1 MAAMSS
7 DTGSKALLRS
17 REGRMVA
24 GVCSGLARCFG
35 WDVTMVRVIVAV
47 LCVITGG
54 TGVLAY
60 LAMWALIP
68 EEGEKSSLAEDLV
81 GKSQHSSSG

>member
-1 MAAMSS
+1 MSS
-7 DTGSKALLRS
+7 DTGSKVLVRS

-24 GVCSGLARCFG
+24 GVCSGLARYFG

-47 LCVITGG
+47 LCIITGG
-54 TGVLAY
+54 AGALAY
-60 LAMWALIP
+60 LAVWVLIP
-68 EEGEKSSLAEDLV
+68 EEGEKSSLAEELI

>member
-1 MAAMSS
+1 
-7 DTGSKALLRS
+7 
-17 REGRMVA
+17 MVA
-24 GVCSGLARCFG
+24 GVCSGLARYFG
-35 WDVTMVRVIVAV
+35 WDVTMVRVLVAV
-47 LCVITGG
+47 LCVISGG

>member
-7 DTGSKALLRS
+7 DTGSKVLVRS

-24 GVCSGLARCFG
+24 GVCSGLARYFG

>member
-1 MAAMSS
+1 MSS
-7 DTGSKALLRS
+7 DTGSKVLVRS

-24 GVCSGLARCFG
+24 GVCSGLARYFG

>member
-7 DTGSKALLRS
+7 DTRSKVLVRS

-24 GVCSGLARCFG
+24 GICAGLARYFG
-35 WDVTMVRVIVAV
+35 WDVTTVRVIVAV

-60 LAMWALIP
+60 LAMWVLIP
-68 EEGEKSSLAEDLV
+68 EEGEKSSLAEDLI

>member
-1 MAAMSS
+1 MSS
-7 DTGSKALLRS
+7 DTGSKVLVRS

-24 GVCSGLARCFG
+24 GVCAGLARYFG

-60 LAMWALIP
+60 LAMWVLIP
-68 EEGEKSSLAEDLV
+68 EEGEKSSLAEDLISE
-81 GKSQHSSSG
+81 SQHSSSG

>member
-1 MAAMSS
+1 MSS
-7 DTGSKALLRS
+7 DTGSKVLVRS

-24 GVCSGLARCFG
+24 GVCSGLARYFG
-35 WDVTMVRVIVAV
+35 WDVTMVRVLVAV
-47 LCVITGG
+47 LCVISGG